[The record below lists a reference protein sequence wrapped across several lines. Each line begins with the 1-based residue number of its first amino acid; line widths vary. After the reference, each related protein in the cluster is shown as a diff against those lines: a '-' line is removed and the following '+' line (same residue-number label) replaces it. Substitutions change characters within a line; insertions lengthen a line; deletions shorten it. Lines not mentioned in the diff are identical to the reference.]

1 MKHNVKAICYEE
13 ISNHLYYK
21 DGVLLWKK
29 SSKPAGTKTKEGYIK
44 IQINK
49 VPYFAHRLIWVL
61 FNKNIPLDKQ
71 IDHIDRNKSN
81 NKIENLRL
89 VDSIGNALNRPF
101 KISNT
106 GIKGVSLDRKYY
118 KVSFTINN
126 KSVHFGNF
134 DNLELAELVSIEIQ
148 NKYHSSYLVNNK

>member
-1 MKHNVKAICYEE
+1 MAYPVKNIDFYTIE
-13 ISNHLYYK
+13 NFLYYK
-21 DGVLLWKK
+21 DGVLFWKK
-29 SSKPAGTKTKEGYIK
+29 NNKPAGTKTKLGYIK

-49 VPYFAHRLIWVL
+49 IPYSAHRLVWVF
-61 FNKNIPLDKQ
+61 FNNTIPLDKQ

-89 VDSIGNALNRPF
+89 VDAIGNALNRPC

-126 KSVHFGNF
+126 KSIHFGNF
-134 DNLELAELVSIEIQ
+134 NDLELAELVAMEVI
-148 NKYHSSYLVNNK
+148 NKYHLPYINNR